1 MRGGTT
7 TQQKLKIAAG
17 AVASLVI
24 VGWMVVLA
32 VAFLSAGLQ

>member
-7 TQQKLKIAAG
+7 TQQKFKIAAS

-32 VAFLSAGLQ
+32 VAFLSAGVP

>member
-7 TQQKLKIAAG
+7 PKEKLRITAG
-17 AVASLVI
+17 AAASLII

-32 VAFLSAGLQ
+32 MAFLSAGL